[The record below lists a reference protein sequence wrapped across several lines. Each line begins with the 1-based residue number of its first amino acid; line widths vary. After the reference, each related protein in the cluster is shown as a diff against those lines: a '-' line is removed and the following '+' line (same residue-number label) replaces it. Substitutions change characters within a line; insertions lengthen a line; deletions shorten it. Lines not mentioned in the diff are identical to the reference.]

1 MQGPQSFLCEKV
13 HYVGE
18 VYLNVFKDSKYT
30 MVAVCDT
37 GLIGETYRDGRL
49 RLEVKSDFYKGVATT
64 VQEALRAISTADI
77 ANLVGNR
84 IIDAAVSAGLVT
96 PSAILRI
103 DGIPHVQIV
112 RL

>member
-1 MQGPQSFLCEKV
+1 MS
-13 HYVGE
+13 E
-18 VYLNVFKDSKYT
+18 VYLKVFKDAKYT

-49 RLEVKSDFYKGVATT
+49 KLEIKTDFYKGVATT
-64 VQEALRAISTADI
+64 IQEAVRAISTADI
-77 ANLVGNR
+77 ANLVGNQ
-84 IIDAAVSAGLVT
+84 IVDAAVSAGLVS

-103 DGIPHVQIV
+103 AGIQHVQIV